1 MKYIDIK
8 DTHLYS
14 VLEKASQKNKY
25 HIFDNIK
32 EIGQFLNGFL
42 HAEANSN
49 LNRYHQQ
56 GYWISDFA
64 HFCTKT
70 LITRTT
76 DIAERSKIKRCNYI
90 NYIYSIQKNDAEGMK
105 FFFELLNLYVSDER
119 NYMLSFSDD
128 SKGN

>member
-14 VLEKASQKNKY
+14 VLEKDSQKNKY

-32 EIGQFLNGFL
+32 EIGQFLSGFF

-49 LNRYHQQ
+49 LNRHHQQ

-70 LITRTT
+70 LIIRTA

-90 NYIYSIQKNDAEGMK
+90 HYIYSIQKNDAEGMEL
-105 FFFELLNLYVSDER
+105 FFELLNLYVSDER
-119 NYMLSFSDD
+119 NYMLSFSDE
-128 SKGN
+128 